1 MKIRLSCTTQD
12 ELQINN
18 KKINMKNYSNYVNNK
33 FEDYIIK
40 VFLLQKF
47 KFLNNKT
54 SYIKKSLEFICS
66 RDITEEEFQLFIA
79 NLKKL
84 GFATKKENHLI
95 QYINGEGIVMFNYN
109 YNLNRPYVIPAFSNK
124 KKSLYRQQ
132 NLYIRN

>member
-1 MKIRLSCTTQD
+1 MKIRISCTTQD

-54 SYIKKSLEFICS
+54 DRKS
-66 RDITEEEFQLFIA
+66 
-79 NLKKL
+79 
-84 GFATKKENHLI
+84 
-95 QYINGEGIVMFNYN
+95 V
-109 YNLNRPYVIPAFSNK
+109 V
-124 KKSLYRQQ
+124 
-132 NLYIRN
+132 